1 MDGRLNVWLERE
13 MEEYSGLLGKF
24 KKRQM
29 KWVPLWMAVSVGAM
43 VALGFGVG
51 YDFNYVLRVHF
62 VIGCGIAL
70 FILFLSWIMS
80 ATTTM
85 KPVRKGYEKAMGEFF
100 LSEEDVNLFCRQMEE
115 KNYDVLTFMNPSSEK
130 FPTRF
135 IAGPDYWVYFCC
147 GRCSLVRVAD
157 IESIHESNESTTLS
171 YNVGGT
177 RVRQDV
183 SSGASIAVVYKNDTA
198 SQQKTKMEKLYF
210 TKRDQF
216 RQAMELVKKRC
227 PECQVLNSRTS

>member
-1 MDGRLNVWLERE
+1 MDGQLNVWLERE
-13 MEEYSGLLGKF
+13 MAEYAGLLSKF
-24 KKRQM
+24 KKKQM
-29 KWVPLWMAVSVGAM
+29 KWVPLWMAASIGAM

-51 YDFNYVLRVHF
+51 YDFDYVLRVHF

-70 FILFLSWIMS
+70 FILFLFWILT

-85 KPVRKGYEKAMGEFF
+85 KPVRRAYERAMSEFF
-100 LSEEDVNLFCRQMEE
+100 LSGEDMNLFCRQMDE
-115 KNYDVLTFMNPSSEK
+115 KNFDVLSFMNTSSEK

-157 IESIHESNESTTLS
+157 IESIHESNESTSLS

-177 RVRQDV
+177 RVRQNV
-183 SSGASIAVVYKNDTA
+183 SAGASIAVVYKNDTA
-198 SQQKTKMEKLYF
+198 SQRKTKMDKLYF

-216 RQAMELVKKRC
+216 RQAMELIKKRC
-227 PECQVLNSRTS
+227 PECQILHSNTF